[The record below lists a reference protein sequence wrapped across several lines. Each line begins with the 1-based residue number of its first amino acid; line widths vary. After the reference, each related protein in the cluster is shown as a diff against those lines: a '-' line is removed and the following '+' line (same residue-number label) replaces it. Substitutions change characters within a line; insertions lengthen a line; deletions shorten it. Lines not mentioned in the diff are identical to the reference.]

1 MKRIITVA
9 VILLSLLI
17 NAYAQNGRSIYQEYS
32 DAKGISAVYISPS
45 MFRLIGKIPDIEA
58 GDGNIN
64 LTPII
69 RSLNGLYILSSE
81 NAEIN
86 GKLSKDV
93 DRFIASGKFELLM
106 EAKEDGEKVTMFTS
120 GDEKTVT
127 SFVLFSDDGEELT
140 FICID
145 GKMDRAQLEDIL
157 SEQIK

>member
-9 VILLSLLI
+9 VILLSLI

-32 DAKGISAVYISPS
+32 DAKGISAVYVSPS
-45 MFRLIGKIPDIEA
+45 MFRLIGRIPDIEA
-58 GDGNIN
+58 GDGSIN

-86 GKLSKDV
+86 VKLSKDV
-93 DRFIASGKFELLM
+93 NKFIASGKFELLM

-120 GDEKTVT
+120 GDEKTIT
-127 SFVLFSDDGEELT
+127 SFVLLSDEGDELT

>member
-69 RSLNGLYILSSE
+69 RSLNGLYILSIIILE
-81 NAEIN
+81 QFIN
-86 GKLSKDV
+86 
-93 DRFIASGKFELLM
+93 
-106 EAKEDGEKVTMFTS
+106 
-120 GDEKTVT
+120 
-127 SFVLFSDDGEELT
+127 
-140 FICID
+140 
-145 GKMDRAQLEDIL
+145 
-157 SEQIK
+157 